1 MMRARWM
8 WALVAAVL
16 LQGCGGGDDAED
28 GDRLELAVVPMPV
41 RAASR

>member
-8 WALVAAVL
+8 WALVAMVL
-16 LQGCGGGDDAED
+16 LQGCGGGDDSDEVE
-28 GDRLELAVVPMPV
+28 RFELAVVPMPV